1 MALQLKR
8 LPFPIGEHPDSGDKL
23 SVGLGRFGPYVKF
36 GDQFASIPKAYDF
49 LNLTLEEAIV
59 IVNAKI
65 QKAASGAPRR
75 GRFGGAK
82 KGTAKKKKS

>member
-1 MALQLKR
+1 MALQLKN
-8 LPFPIGEHPDSGDKL
+8 LPFVIGEHPDSGNIL

-49 LNLTLEEAIV
+49 LNLTLAEAIH

-65 QKAASGAPRR
+65 QKGASGTRP
-75 GRFGGAK
+75 K
-82 KGTAKKKKS
+82 KRKIWEGKKKKLKT